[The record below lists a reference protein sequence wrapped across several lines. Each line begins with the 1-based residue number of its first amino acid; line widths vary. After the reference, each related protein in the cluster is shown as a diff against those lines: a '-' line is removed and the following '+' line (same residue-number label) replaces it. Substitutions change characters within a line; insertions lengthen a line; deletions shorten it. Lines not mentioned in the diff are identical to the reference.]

1 MEKNKRQVPRLRF
14 PGFNDAWEQ
23 RKAKEIFISTSEK
36 NHAYLPVISATQ
48 DKGMV
53 YRDDVGIDIKYDKKT
68 LAFYKLVRS
77 GQFVIHLRSFQGG
90 FAFSEIEGITSP
102 AYTVIDFKSSHK
114 HQHASYFWKEI
125 FKSEYF
131 IKRLDSIIYGIRDGR
146 SISYHEFANL
156 NFIFPTQKEQTAIGD
171 FFRQLDAAI
180 ASHQRK
186 A

>member
-1 MEKNKRQVPRLRF
+1 MKWLLKFGRQKAH
-14 PGFNDAWEQ
+14 AWEQ

-102 AYTVIDFKSSHK
+102 VIPPKRAASKSRINTSPAFSAGRVSLLK
-114 HQHASYFWKEI
+114 PSYA
-125 FKSEYF
+125 
-131 IKRLDSIIYGIRDGR
+131 
-146 SISYHEFANL
+146 FAL
-156 NFIFPTQKEQTAIGD
+156 E
-171 FFRQLDAAI
+171 
-180 ASHQRK
+180 
-186 A
+186 